1 MSQIIYIAYAILL
14 SILVTLSVIINNIN
28 KKDNFSMLPSDY
40 TTYKAKKLPCNC
52 RGAYPVQQSE
62 YIQPTKW

>member
-1 MSQIIYIAYAILL
+1 MSQIIYIVYTILL
-14 SILVTLSVIINNIN
+14 SILVTSLVIINNID

-40 TTYKAKKLPCNC
+40 SSYKAKKLPCNC
-52 RGAYPVQQSE
+52 RGAYPLAQSE

>member
-1 MSQIIYIAYAILL
+1 MSRIIYIAYAILL
-14 SILVTLSVIINNIN
+14 SILVTSLVIINNID
-28 KKDNFSMLPSDY
+28 KKDNFSMLPSNY
-40 TTYKAKKLPCNC
+40 SSYKAKKLPCNC